1 MGSQLVAQVVD
12 GEEED
17 IVAGLRRRGDNGR
30 RRGNGRGN
38 CCEEPH
44 LKQRPPV
51 QPGPAS
57 ALIEDMTRKRAK
69 TEGPHAAVPGRGLPV
84 LVPAEER
91 SDYQLK
97 SGATALR
104 LAALSMGL

>member
-1 MGSQLVAQVVD
+1 MEREEGVHKGRRWLHGAERTSSSASALLGRAAKLGSQLVAQVVD

-51 QPGPAS
+51 QPAD
-57 ALIEDMTRKRAK
+57 LLQR
-69 TEGPHAAVPGRGLPV
+69 
-84 LVPAEER
+84 
-91 SDYQLK
+91 
-97 SGATALR
+97 
-104 LAALSMGL
+104 